1 MNKQPVSSQDSFV
14 DKLNRFLARLMGK
27 EANKPLPKHSNHPAG
42 VPSNFKF
49 ILIII
54 AMLAVLWGLTGVYF
68 VPDANYGIILNN
80 GKISK
85 VVKGMDT
92 GVSLPFPFSDV
103 ITLDAS
109 SNSVK
114 FGKAT
119 ESAAYLV
126 LTADN
131 HQLDVSGEIDYH
143 IQNPQKYFLNY
154 YQEISDLDQRV
165 NSLSK
170 TIIQD
175 YFLHHDA
182 TEILHNSNTITGN
195 EIRKTADAILNGYGL
210 SIDKLSINSIKI
222 ATVESN
228 VQLATT
234 AGATTTTAAP
244 VGGHSPALASQLLS
258 QANSYSAAMQTQN
271 KQWNTDFNQLLPQY
285 RNNPKIVAELMYYK
299 MLSNVPQ
306 AVESYPLLQ
315 LTLPQLQSLG
325 NAVSANGNFNL
336 VNDNNPRLLNRNVNR
351 SVLRSRW
358 GVIK

>member
-27 EANKPLPKHSNHPAG
+27 KANKPLPEHSHHPAG

-49 ILIII
+49 IVIII
-54 AMLAVLWGLTGVYF
+54 AMLVVLWGLTGIYF
-68 VPDANYGIILNN
+68 VPDASYGIVLNN

-114 FGKAT
+114 FGKAA

-131 HQLDVSGEIDYH
+131 RQLDVSGEIDYH
-143 IQNPQKYFLNY
+143 IQNPQKYYLNY
-154 YQEISDLDQRV
+154 YQETSDLDQRV
-165 NSLSK
+165 NRLSK

-182 TEILHNSNTITGN
+182 NEILRNSNTITGN

-210 SIDKLSINSIKI
+210 SIDKLSINSITR
-222 ATVESN
+222 AASESSNARLAAN
-228 VQLATT
+228 V
-234 AGATTTTAAP
+234 TTTQTSVSAA
-244 VGGHSPALASQLLS
+244 VQSLTLAEQLLN
-258 QANSYSAAMQTQN
+258 QANSYATAMQTQN
-271 KQWNTDFNQLLPQY
+271 KQWSTDFNQLLPQY
-285 RNNPKIVAELMYYK
+285 RNSPKIIAELMYYK

-306 AVESYPLLQ
+306 TPESYPLLQ

-325 NAVSANGNFNL
+325 DAVITNGNFNM
-336 VNDNNPRLLNRNVNR
+336 VNDKNPRLLNRNVNR

-358 GVIK
+358 GSN

>member
-27 EANKPLPKHSNHPAG
+27 KTNKPLPKHSNHPTG

-49 ILIII
+49 IVIII
-54 AMLAVLWGLTGVYF
+54 AMLVVLWGLTGVYF
-68 VPDANYGIILNN
+68 VPDASYGMVLNN

-114 FGKAT
+114 FGKAA

-131 HQLDVSGEIDYH
+131 RQLDVSGEIDYH

-154 YQEISDLDQRV
+154 YQETSDLDQRV

-182 TEILHNSNTITGN
+182 NEILHNSNTITGN

-210 SIDKLSINSIKI
+210 SIDKLSINSIKVVV
-222 ATVESN
+222 TESN
-228 VQLATT
+228 NARLA
-234 AGATTTTAAP
+234 ANGADIAQAP
-244 VGGHSPALASQLLS
+244 VPVAGQLTLAQQLLN
-258 QANSYSAAMQTQN
+258 QANSYSTAMQTQN

-306 AVESYPLLQ
+306 TQESYPLLQ
-315 LTLPQLQSLG
+315 LTLPQLQTLG
-325 NAVSANGNFNL
+325 DAVVDGNFNM
-336 VNDNNPRLLNRNVNR
+336 VNDKNPRLLNRNVNR

-358 GVIK
+358 GSN

>member
-27 EANKPLPKHSNHPAG
+27 KANKPLPKHSNHPAG

-68 VPDANYGIILNN
+68 VPDASYGIILNN

-131 HQLDVSGEIDYH
+131 RQLDVSGEIDYH

-154 YQEISDLDQRV
+154 YQETSDLDQRV

-182 TEILHNSNTITGN
+182 NEILHNSNTITGN

-210 SIDKLSINSIKI
+210 SIDKLSINSIKV
-222 ATVESN
+222 AVVAESN
-228 VQLATT
+228 NARLVATQ
-234 AGATTTTAAP
+234 AP
-244 VGGHSPALASQLLS
+244 VPAAGQSLTLAQQLLN
-258 QANSYSAAMQTQN
+258 QANLYSAAMQTQN

-325 NAVSANGNFNL
+325 NAVSADGNFNL

-358 GVIK
+358 GSN